1 VTAKSVASSARQRE
15 RVRTCSGAWPLRRS
29 DPRLAG
35 EVAPLIGPARST
47 VAPLHA
53 PTGGRRDDRQPNLSA
68 CQPGTVA
75 EPGDDDQHRIT
86 TTICSPARPES
97 VRRPVSA
104 SRPYGPCG
112 VDLRSS
118 LDPNTSTRRAH
129 QPGGR
134 PPGNGQNQTPASR
147 LDQPRSF
154 RDDLQEQPSAGPTL
168 SIFVHGQTGELD
180 SLAFLQDSQ
189 WP

>member
-1 VTAKSVASSARQRE
+1 MTGS
-15 RVRTCSGAWPLRRS
+15 RTFR
-29 DPRLAG
+29 
-35 EVAPLIGPARST
+35 PANPALS
-47 VAPLHA
+47 
-53 PTGGRRDDRQPNLSA
+53 PNL
-68 CQPGTVA
+68 
-75 EPGDDDQHRIT
+75 ET
-86 TTICSPARPES
+86 TTNTEPQ
-97 VRRPVSA
+97 RRFVLPPDPKVCA
-104 SRPYGPCG
+104 GRCRRQGPTAPCG